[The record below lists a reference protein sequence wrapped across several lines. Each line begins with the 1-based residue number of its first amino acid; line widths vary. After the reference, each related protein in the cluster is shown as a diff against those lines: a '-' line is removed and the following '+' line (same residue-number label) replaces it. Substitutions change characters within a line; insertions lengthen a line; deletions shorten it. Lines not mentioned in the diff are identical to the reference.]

1 MTPHAA
7 FLALPYAKGPVV
19 SNLAQLKANFDAY
32 GPGGF
37 YDAVAVGSGT
47 VAKRYLSLDQAMI
60 MGALGNELAERP
72 DPPLVRRQA
81 VRAADP
87 PADRPGD
94 VQHPGRPAPAPAEW
108 GGRMTVGDIAAQ
120 ARAQWVAMM
129 GSGGAQDRAPGE
141 PDAAD
146 LPAPTG
152 LTAVTGRGQVTL
164 RWDPV
169 EGAIG
174 YAVHRATAS
183 TGPFTVVD
191 HGGGDV
197 LAVPHGPY
205 ADTTVEPDREYWYAV
220 APLATVTAM
229 GPLCTPVKGAALGP
243 AETVAPLVL
252 EVDAAGDAG
261 PLHRPWRFM
270 VGSEHLSHLLSTD
283 RTGGR
288 QIGPELRDALA
299 RVHDELGVE
308 TVRAHAI
315 LDDDLGVYREVDG
328 KPVYDWTGIDRVYDT
343 VLALG
348 MRPDRGAR
356 LHAPR
361 PGQRPVAHR
370 LHVPRHHLAAEG
382 LGPLGRPGPRAGLAP
397 GLPVRPGR
405 GARRLGVRG
414 VERGQ
419 PVGVLVGHAR
429 RVLAALRGERPRR
442 QGRRPGSAGRRP
454 GDGRGRLGRPP
465 AGGRRAG
472 RLRVH
477 AHLRQPTAG
486 PARYH
491 RRWGRAD
498 LPQWWTEWGVTA
510 THGNQ
515 INDTVFAATFLLRG
529 MRSAA
534 GRIESLAPWVA
545 SDHFEELGRPP
556 RLLHG
561 GFGLL
566 TVGNLA
572 KPKFWALWLA
582 QRLGDTAVPAWLSGD
597 GADSL
602 VETWT
607 ARGADGTVG
616 ALVWNGT
623 LDHAKRDGDKALDRA
638 VTVRFAGLSPGRR
651 YEVRQWLV
659 DADHGNV
666 ATRWQ
671 SMGGGDWPSEQQWA
685 ELTEADHLPESTAPS
700 TVEAEGGV
708 VELTVDLPNPSIAL
722 VELKPTAEG
731 RDPS

>member
-1 MTPHAA
+1 
-7 FLALPYAKGPVV
+7 
-19 SNLAQLKANFDAY
+19 
-32 GPGGF
+32 
-37 YDAVAVGSGT
+37 
-47 VAKRYLSLDQAMI
+47 
-60 MGALGNELAERP
+60 
-72 DPPLVRRQA
+72 
-81 VRAADP
+81 
-87 PADRPGD
+87 
-94 VQHPGRPAPAPAEW
+94 
-108 GGRMTVGDIAAQ
+108 MTVGDIAAQ

-129 GSGGAQDRAPGE
+129 GSGGAQDRASGE

-152 LTAVTGRGQVTL
+152 LTAVMGRGQVTVG
-164 RWDPV
+164 WDPV

-174 YAVHRATAS
+174 YAVHRATSA

-229 GPLCTPVKGAALGP
+229 GPLCPPVMAAALGP
-243 AETVAPLVL
+243 AETVPPLL
-252 EVDAAGDAG
+252 LAVDAAGDAG

-288 QIGPELRDALA
+288 EIGPELRDALA
-299 RVHDELGVE
+299 RVHGELGVE

-315 LDDDLGVYREVDG
+315 LGDDLGVYREVDD
-328 KPVYDWTGIDRVYDT
+328 KPVYDWTGVDRVYDT

-348 MRPDRGAR
+348 MRPIVELGFMPRDLAGDPARTVFTYRGIISPPKDWGRWADLVRALATHLVERYGIDEVRDRWAFEVWNEANLSVFWSGTPEEYWRLYEVTAR
-356 LHAPR
+356 A
-361 PGQRPVAHR
+361 VKD
-370 LHVPRHHLAAEG
+370 VD
-382 LGPLGRPGPRAGLAP
+382 P
-397 GLPVRPGR
+397 GLRVGGPATAAVGWVDRQLDVDAPVDFVSTHIYGSPP
-405 GARRLGVRG
+405 LD
-414 VERGQ
+414 
-419 PVGVLVGHAR
+419 
-429 RVLAALRGERPRR
+429 LRGI
-442 QGRRPGSAGRRP
+442 
-454 GDGRGRLGRPP
+454 
-465 AGGRRAG
+465 
-472 RLRVH
+472 
-477 AHLRQPTAG
+477 TA
-486 PARYH
+486 AR
-491 RRWGRAD
+491 GRAD

-510 THGNQ
+510 THGNEV
-515 INDTVFAATFLLRG
+515 NDTVFAATFLLRG

-556 RLLHG
+556 RFLHG

-582 QRLGDTAVPAWLSGD
+582 QRLGDTALPARLSGD
-597 GADSL
+597 GAGSL

-607 ARGADGTVG
+607 ARRADGTVG

-638 VTVRFAGLSPGRR
+638 VTLRFEGLSGGRH
-651 YEVRQWLV
+651 EVRQWRV
-659 DADHGNV
+659 DAEHGNV
-666 ATRWQ
+666 ATRWR
-671 SMGGGDWPSEQQWA
+671 SMGGGDWPSEAQWA
-685 ELTEADHLPESTAPS
+685 ELAAADHLPEAAPAS
-700 TVEAEGGV
+700 VMESRGGV
-708 VELTVDLPNPSIAL
+708 VELTVDLPNPSIAF
-722 VELKPTAEG
+722 VELTPVG
-731 RDPS
+731 

>member
-1 MTPHAA
+1 
-7 FLALPYAKGPVV
+7 
-19 SNLAQLKANFDAY
+19 
-32 GPGGF
+32 
-37 YDAVAVGSGT
+37 
-47 VAKRYLSLDQAMI
+47 
-60 MGALGNELAERP
+60 
-72 DPPLVRRQA
+72 
-81 VRAADP
+81 
-87 PADRPGD
+87 
-94 VQHPGRPAPAPAEW
+94 
-108 GGRMTVGDIAAQ
+108 MTVGDIAAQ

-146 LPAPTG
+146 LPAPAG
-152 LTAVTGRGQVTL
+152 LTAITGRGQVTL
-164 RWDPV
+164 RWEPV

-205 ADTTVEPDREYWYAV
+205 ADTTVEPERSYWYAV

-229 GPLCTPVKGAALGP
+229 GPLCTPVKGAALG
-243 AETVAPLVL
+243 AASDVAPLVL
-252 EVDAAGDAG
+252 RVEAAADAG
-261 PLHRPWRFM
+261 PLSRPWRFM

-288 QIGPELRDALA
+288 EIGPELRAALA

-308 TVRAHAI
+308 TVRAHGI
-315 LDDDLGVYREVDG
+315 LDDDLGVYREVSG
-328 KPVYDWTGIDRVYDT
+328 SPAYDFSGIDQVYDT

-348 MRPDRGAR
+348 MRPIVELGFMPRDLASDPSRTVFTYRGIISPPKDWDRWAALVRALVSHLVDRYGLDEVRDGWAFEVWNEANLSVFWSGTPAEYWR
-356 LHAPR
+356 LYE
-361 PGQRPVAHR
+361 
-370 LHVPRHHLAAEG
+370 LAA
-382 LGPLGRPGPRAGLAP
+382 RAVKDVDP
-397 GLPVRPGR
+397 GLRVGGPATAAVGWVDRQLEVDAPVDFVSTHIYGSPP
-405 GARRLGVRG
+405 LD
-414 VERGQ
+414 
-419 PVGVLVGHAR
+419 
-429 RVLAALRGERPRR
+429 LRGITGDRP
-442 QGRRPGSAGRRP
+442 
-454 GDGRGRLGRPP
+454 L
-465 AGGRRAG
+465 
-472 RLRVH
+472 
-477 AHLRQPTAG
+477 
-486 PARYH
+486 
-491 RRWGRAD
+491 
-498 LPQWWTEWGVTA
+498 WWTEWGVTA
-510 THGNQ
+510 THGNEV
-515 INDTVFAATFLLRG
+515 NDTVFAATFLLRG

-556 RLLHG
+556 RFLHG

-582 QRLGDTAVPAWLSGD
+582 QRLGDTAVPARLSGD

-623 LDHAKRDGDKALDRA
+623 LDHSKRDGDKSLDR
-638 VTVRFAGLSPGRR
+638 TVMIRFEGLTAGR
-651 YEVRQWLV
+651 YEARQWRV

-666 ATRWQ
+666 AARWQ
-671 SMGGGDWPSEQQWA
+671 SMGGGDWPSEAQWA
-685 ELTEADHLPESTAPS
+685 ELATNDVLPETMSI
-700 TVEAEGGV
+700 VEAEGGA
-708 VELTVDLPNPSIAL
+708 VELTVDLPNPSIAY
-722 VELKPTAEG
+722 VELKAAG
-731 RDPS
+731 